1 MNEGG
6 SYMSEAKSWN
16 NTPPRAADGRQ
27 DTAAVLAPG
36 HGSARLPVKGWLT
49 GYQGNQ
55 QRGMALTSSLVNS
68 HGGDVLIQRLEQTPA
83 GAGVKYVGS
92 SVK

>member
-1 MNEGG
+1 MANQEQDR
-6 SYMSEAKSWN
+6 EAAF
-16 NTPPRAADGRQ
+16 TPRGTRE
-27 DTAAVLAPG
+27 VIS
-36 HGSARLPVKGWLT
+36 HGELTSGWLT